1 VENNRECDELLTAL
15 RNRDERVFSDLVD
28 QCGGL
33 MLRLALAHV
42 HNLAIAEE
50 VVQEA
55 WLTMLRSL
63 DRFEGRS
70 TFRTWLL
77 GIVVNLARSRGRAE
91 KRSIQMPSE
100 AVGPVVNPGRFLPA
114 EHPRWPHHWAVEPTP
129 WPTPE
134 QDLLADETRRLMLDT
149 IAALPASQREVLVL
163 RDLEGL
169 SASEACSVLALTD
182 TNQRVLLHRARS
194 RVRLA
199 MERHFIPSEVR

>member
-1 VENNRECDELLTAL
+1 MDFSRDDNGLLEAL
-15 RNRDERVFSDLVD
+15 RNRDERAVSDLVER
-28 QCGGL
+28 CSGM

-42 HNLAIAEE
+42 HNRAIAEE

-55 WLTMLRSL
+55 WLTMLGSL

-70 TFRTWLL
+70 SFRTWLL
-77 GIVVNLARSRGRAE
+77 GIVVNLARSRARAE
-91 KRSIQMPSE
+91 RRSIQMSSE
-100 AVGPVVNPGRFLPA
+100 PDGPVVDPARFLPA
-114 EHPRWPHHWAVEPTP
+114 NHARWPHHWAVEPVP

-134 QDLLADETRRLMLDT
+134 EDLLAGEIRALILETIDT
-149 IAALPASQREVLVL
+149 LPATQREVLVL

-169 SASEACSVLALTD
+169 SATEVCNVLGLTD

-199 MERHFIPSEVR
+199 MERHFTPTEAT

>member
-1 VENNRECDELLTAL
+1 MDITRDDDGLLTAL
-15 RNRDERVFSDLVD
+15 RNRDERVFTDLVER
-28 QCGGL
+28 CSGI

-42 HNLAIAEE
+42 PNRAIAEE

-70 TFRTWLL
+70 SFRTWLL
-77 GIVVNLARSRGRAE
+77 GIVVNLARSRARAE
-91 KRSIQMPSE
+91 RRSIQLPSE
-100 AVGPVVNPGRFLPA
+100 PDGPAVDPARFLPA
-114 EHPRWPHHWAVEPTP
+114 SHARWPHHWAVEPVR

-134 QDLLADETRRLMLDT
+134 DDLLAGETRTLILEAIDP
-149 IAALPASQREVLVL
+149 LPARQREVLVL

-169 SASEACSVLALTD
+169 SADEVCNVLGLTD

-194 RVRLA
+194 RVRAAL
-199 MERHFIPSEVR
+199 ERYFIPSETT